1 MEHLGRRG
9 PDGSSLTSGSDWV
22 LGHTRLAILDLT
34 ELAAQPMQGRRGT
47 WIVFNGEIYNFQT
60 IREELRAGGID
71 VRSTGDTEVLLAA
84 LEFWGAEG
92 ALGRLRGMFAFAW
105 LDPARRTLVLARDR
119 YGVKPLAWER
129 TSDGVLFASDL
140 VALDALA
147 GGVRTREVDPES
159 AQRYLMLGYV
169 PAPYTIWHGPRK
181 LLPGHFLSVDWSPS
195 AAPSIREQAYW
206 SLRDVPSLGRQSPQQ
221 CYDGLPEKLRDAVSL
236 RLVSDVPVGLLLSG
250 GIDST
255 LVGAVCSEVPG
266 ANVPTFTMGF
276 DDPASDERPY
286 ARAVAAVLNLRHTD
300 FVVSPE
306 EIVGAFAQLWEAF
319 DEPFADSS
327 ALPMLL
333 LCREIRKHVKVVMGG
348 DGGDEVWCG
357 YPWHRALSKFER
369 IARAPKF
376 FRGLTR
382 GAAGAAGAKWRYLA
396 RVVSASDR
404 LEAWAVLRT
413 GLTTEMAR
421 FLPVDAASRPAT
433 DCFRDAED
441 RVGKGLDALDW
452 ACRMDLITYLPD
464 DLLVKADRASM
475 AVGLEMREPL
485 LDSQFTVAA
494 LGLPSSMRFDRN
506 TMKGKTFARGYLAGR
521 VPRSLLE
528 RPKQG
533 FTPPLEAWLRGPLRA
548 AASSALRDLEAG
560 ALYPLRLP
568 KGMRSWDECAAALDD
583 ANRQFLWRII
593 CFWGWLRARQG
604 SPVPAG

>member
-1 MEHLGRRG
+1 
-9 PDGSSLTSGSDWV
+9 
-22 LGHTRLAILDLT
+22 
-34 ELAAQPMQGRRGT
+34 
-47 WIVFNGEIYNFQT
+47 
-60 IREELRAGGID
+60 
-71 VRSTGDTEVLLAA
+71 
-84 LEFWGAEG
+84 
-92 ALGRLRGMFAFAW
+92 
-105 LDPARRTLVLARDR
+105 
-119 YGVKPLAWER
+119 
-129 TSDGVLFASDL
+129 
-140 VALDALA
+140 
-147 GGVRTREVDPES
+147 
-159 AQRYLMLGYV
+159 
-169 PAPYTIWHGPRK
+169 
-181 LLPGHFLSVDWSPS
+181 
-195 AAPSIREQAYW
+195 
-206 SLRDVPSLGRQSPQQ
+206 
-221 CYDGLPEKLRDAVSL
+221 
-236 RLVSDVPVGLLLSG
+236 
-250 GIDST
+250 
-255 LVGAVCSEVPG
+255 
-266 ANVPTFTMGF
+266 
-276 DDPASDERPY
+276 
-286 ARAVAAVLNLRHTD
+286 
-300 FVVSPE
+300 
-306 EIVGAFAQLWEAF
+306 
-319 DEPFADSS
+319 
-327 ALPMLL
+327 
-333 LCREIRKHVKVVMGG
+333 
-348 DGGDEVWCG
+348 
-357 YPWHRALSKFER
+357 
-369 IARAPKF
+369 
-376 FRGLTR
+376 
-382 GAAGAAGAKWRYLA
+382 
-396 RVVSASDR
+396 
-404 LEAWAVLRT
+404 
-413 GLTTEMAR
+413 MAR